1 MGRDKKDKG
10 GGLGSYKT
18 KEALKEED
26 VELTRQIRETDRRY
40 RDIYRNVQELSAT
53 YAQCKDHF
61 ALSRYGD
68 LKDMIKSCVTD
79 ETLQNVAKYSVL
91 RQAEKSHAD
100 KGKVTGMLQAAKQ
113 FTAGAGD
120 HEANDEVSQ
129 LHKAELVKDI
139 EEKKKKKEKLEKK
152 FLRLH
157 NRLEKLK
164 RDYEESKRYI
174 PTKRYML
181 LKEMIKPI
189 IRDDVLKPE

>member
-1 MGRDKKDKG
+1 MGDKPWYNYY
-10 GGLGSYKT
+10 LFSGSYKT

-120 HEANDEVSQ
+120 HEANDGNQ
-129 LHKAELVKDI
+129 ILM
-139 EEKKKKKEKLEKK
+139 
-152 FLRLH
+152 
-157 NRLEKLK
+157 
-164 RDYEESKRYI
+164 ESI
-174 PTKRYML
+174 
-181 LKEMIKPI
+181 
-189 IRDDVLKPE
+189 